1 MAKTYSTAAVAIA
14 LNISEQAVI
23 EKVGDKPT
31 LADILTLDDNA
42 KLKRYG
48 DEAKAISAL
57 LSGVKSLEK

>member
-1 MAKTYSTAAVAIA
+1 MRSYSTAAVAIA
-14 LNISEQAVI
+14 LGISEQAVI

-42 KLKRYG
+42 KLKRYN
-48 DEAKAISAL
+48 DEAEQIQKL